1 MPAWSG
7 LFNGVYGE
15 NHALQFNRNANER
28 LLRMALR
35 GRGEQ
40 AIMKELILT
49 LVAGNVGDQAVS
61 SFTQVRDPN
70 FGPSNIMK
78 NYGIVGVE
86 SVSEI
91 NRATTSA
98 DVAEITAVIMAGPD
112 IALVKDLGGNS
123 IKGDPRWPN

>member
-7 LFNGVYGE
+7 LFNGVYGQ
-15 NHALQFNRNANER
+15 NHALQFDRNSNER

-35 GRGEQ
+35 GRGQQ

-49 LVAGNVGDQAVS
+49 LTAGNVGDVAAS
-61 SFTQVRDPN
+61 SFTQVCDPN

-78 NYGIVGVE
+78 NYGVVGVE
-86 SVSEI
+86 TNVEI

-98 DVAEITAVIMAGPD
+98 DVAEITAVIEAGPN
-112 IALVKDLGGNS
+112 IVLVKDIGGNS